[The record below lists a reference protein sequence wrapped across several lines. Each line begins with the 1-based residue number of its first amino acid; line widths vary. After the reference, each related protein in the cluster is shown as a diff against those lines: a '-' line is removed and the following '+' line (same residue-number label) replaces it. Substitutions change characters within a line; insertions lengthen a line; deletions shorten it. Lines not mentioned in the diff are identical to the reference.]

1 MIPAPMAFH
10 MPTQIIF
17 GVGEVVEVGQVAR
30 QLGKR
35 ALVTSTPGLP
45 HLDRVV
51 SLLEQAGIDTVPFTN
66 TQPNPMARDLD
77 RAGALAREEGCDLVV
92 GVGGG
97 SSMDTAKGA
106 ALMAVNEGSIWE
118 YSIECEGQP
127 REARGALPKI
137 AIPTTAGTGSE
148 VNSIA
153 VIGNAETRQKGP
165 VRSPHSFPAYA
176 LIDPQLTLSM
186 PAHVTASTGFDAF
199 THAFERYMQPQYHP
213 FVDLMADGVMATVLE
228 CLSRVLVHPE
238 DIELRSRMSWAATQA
253 ALCVNA
259 RLGES
264 GLHIF
269 SLPISAIKDAPH
281 GVALAAM
288 LPVVM
293 TDIAPLFPRQTA
305 RIAELLGADPTGL
318 SERKSAAL
326 CLRVIEGWLEQI
338 GMAYR
343 LSDLGCDEDDC
354 REIASAINMN
364 RLAASYQVQL
374 DEAGVLERYLTRL

>member
-1 MIPAPMAFH
+1 MAH
-10 MPTQIIF
+10 
-17 GVGEVVEVGQVAR
+17 
-30 QLGKR
+30 
-35 ALVTSTPGLP
+35 
-45 HLDRVV
+45 
-51 SLLEQAGIDTVPFTN
+51 
-66 TQPNPMARDLD
+66 DLD
-77 RAGALAREEGCDLVV
+77 RAGALARDEGCDLVI

-118 YSIECEGQP
+118 YSIECEGEA
-127 REARGALPKI
+127 REATGALPKI

-153 VIGNAETRQKGP
+153 VIGNAETHQKGP
-165 VRSPHSFPAYA
+165 VRSAHNYPAYA

-186 PAHVTASTGFDAF
+186 PDPVTASTGFDAF

-213 FVDLMADGVMATVLE
+213 FVDLMAEGVMATVLE
-228 CLSRVLVHPE
+228 CLPIVLVTPE
-238 DIELRSRMSWAATQA
+238 NVGIRSRMSWAATQA

-269 SLPISAIKDAPH
+269 ALPISAIKDAPH

-288 LPVVM
+288 LPAVLA
-293 TDIAPLFPRQTA
+293 DIAPLFPRQTA

-318 SERKSAAL
+318 SERESAML
-326 CLRVIEGWLEQI
+326 CLRAIEGWLDQI

-343 LSDLGCDEDDC
+343 LSDLGCDETDC
-354 REIASAINMN
+354 REIASALNRD
-364 RLAASYQVQL
+364 RLAASYPLPL